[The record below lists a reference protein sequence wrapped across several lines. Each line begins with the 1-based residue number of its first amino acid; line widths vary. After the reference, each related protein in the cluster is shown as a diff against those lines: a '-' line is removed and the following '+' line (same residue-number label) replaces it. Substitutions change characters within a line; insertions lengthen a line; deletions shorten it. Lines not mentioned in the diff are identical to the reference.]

1 MTHPIADTAT
11 TRDQPK
17 VEGFM
22 DWFHV
27 NSRWVGIGAVVVL
40 AALAGGWY
48 TMRSKTI
55 KLENADRQ
63 LLLAKQSVASG
74 NVPLAESDLQ
84 KVADRYAGTTAG
96 AEAGLMLGQLR
107 LDQGEYQKAADYLK
121 GLASRLDGP
130 ASAPAKG
137 LLGDAYSQLN
147 KPAEAAAQY
156 EAAAQATEMPNEKAF
171 YLSRA
176 GNAYMTANRNA
187 DARRIWEALAK
198 QEDNPAIA
206 AEARVRL
213 GALTAQGAQG

>member
-1 MTHPIADTAT
+1 MTHPIADRST
-11 TRDQPK
+11 TDQPK
-17 VEGFM
+17 VESFM

-27 NSRWVGIGAVVVL
+27 NSRWVGIGAVIAL
-40 AALAGGWY
+40 AAIAGTWY
-48 TMRSKTI
+48 TMRAKSI

-63 LLLAKQSVASG
+63 LLVAKQSVASG

-107 LDQGEYQKAADYLK
+107 LEKGDYQRAADYLK

-130 ASAPAKG
+130 NAAAAKG

-147 KPAEAAAQY
+147 KPAEAAAEY
-156 EAAAQATEMPNEKAF
+156 ESAASTTTMPSEKAF
-171 YLSRA
+171 YLARA
-176 GNAYMTANRNA
+176 GNAYMAANKNA
-187 DARRIWEALAK
+187 EARRIWEALAK
-198 QEDNPAIA
+198 QQDNQAVA

-213 GALTAQGAQG
+213 GALEAQPAQG

>member
-1 MTHPIADTAT
+1 MTHPISNQT

-17 VEGFM
+17 VESFM

-40 AALAGGWY
+40 AALAGTWY
-48 TMRSKTI
+48 TMRAKSI

-63 LLLAKQSVASG
+63 LLIAKQSVASG

-107 LDQGEYQKAADYLK
+107 LEQGKYQEAADYLK
-121 GLASRLDGP
+121 GLVTRLDGP
-130 ASAPAKG
+130 NAASARS
-137 LLGDAYSQLN
+137 LLGDAYSQLG
-147 KPAEAAAQY
+147 KTAEAAAEY
-156 EAAAQATEMPNEKAF
+156 EAAAGATNLPNEKAF
-171 YLSRA
+171 YLSKA
-176 GNAYMTANRNA
+176 GNSYMAANKNA
-187 DARRIWEALAK
+187 EARKIFEALAK
-198 QEDNPAIA
+198 QEDNAAIA

-213 GALTAQGAQG
+213 GALTAQPVQG

>member
-1 MTHPIADTAT
+1 MTHPIADRPT
-11 TRDQPK
+11 TDQPK
-17 VEGFM
+17 VESFM

-27 NSRWVGIGAVVVL
+27 NSRWVGIGAVIAL
-40 AALAGGWY
+40 AAIAGTWY
-48 TMRSKTI
+48 TMRAKSI

-63 LLLAKQSVASG
+63 LLVAKQSVASG

-107 LDQGEYQKAADYLK
+107 LEKGDFQGAADYLK

-130 ASAPAKG
+130 NAAAAKG

-147 KPAEAAAQY
+147 KPAEAAAEY
-156 EAAAQATEMPNEKAF
+156 ESASSTTTMPSEKAF
-171 YLSRA
+171 YLARA
-176 GNAYMTANRNA
+176 GNAYMTANKNA

-198 QEDNPAIA
+198 QDDNPAVA
-206 AEARVRL
+206 AEAKLRL
-213 GALTAQGAQG
+213 GALEAQPAQG